1 MKDTPSYL
9 LLAVDLEM
17 PLSLGTFF
25 EDGIQHD
32 SHITLL
38 DSKKE
43 LDKDK
48 LYEASRQLKFLEFLE
63 AAQKNDPIPVNDLF
77 DLDYFPSG
85 YVVLRLKEN
94 SSLYRYLKMVHFSL
108 YDQFQP
114 ITDFEDKFNAHI
126 TLAKSEMPKNVEG
139 LEMVLKDSTV
149 KFEDLLFSQETEK
162 EGKFKVYDLTNH
174 NSIDRYFRIQRLKN
188 ECNDL

>member
-48 LYEASRQLKFLEFLE
+48 LSFNFTIRVPLNY
-63 AAQKNDPIPVNDLF
+63 
-77 DLDYFPSG
+77 
-85 YVVLRLKEN
+85 
-94 SSLYRYLKMVHFSL
+94 SSLH
-108 YDQFQP
+108 
-114 ITDFEDKFNAHI
+114 
-126 TLAKSEMPKNVEG
+126 G
-139 LEMVLKDSTV
+139 W
-149 KFEDLLFSQETEK
+149 EDLGISTLKIDTINTKEK
-162 EGKFKVYDLTNH
+162 DGKIIVTSFNVYPV
-174 NSIDRYFRIQRLKN
+174 IDN
-188 ECNDL
+188 TTM

>member
-48 LYEASRQLKFLEFLE
+48 LSMKH
-63 AAQKNDPIPVNDLF
+63 P
-77 DLDYFPSG
+77 
-85 YVVLRLKEN
+85 
-94 SSLYRYLKMVHFSL
+94 
-108 YDQFQP
+108 
-114 ITDFEDKFNAHI
+114 
-126 TLAKSEMPKNVEG
+126 
-139 LEMVLKDSTV
+139 DS
-149 KFEDLLFSQETEK
+149 
-162 EGKFKVYDLTNH
+162 
-174 NSIDRYFRIQRLKN
+174 
-188 ECNDL
+188 